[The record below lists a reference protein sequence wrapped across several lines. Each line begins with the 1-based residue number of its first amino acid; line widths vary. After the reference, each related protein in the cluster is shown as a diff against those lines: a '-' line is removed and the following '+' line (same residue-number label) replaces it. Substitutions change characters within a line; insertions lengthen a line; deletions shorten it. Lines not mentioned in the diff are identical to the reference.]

1 MPKKD
6 YALFDPMCEGME
18 DNSTIMIL
26 TFVFTIKITFHFR
39 KWMVMNLSYPNIPK
53 Y

>member
-1 MPKKD
+1 MPKKAW
-6 YALFDPMCEGME
+6 ALIQCGME
-18 DNSTIMIL
+18 DNSIIMIL

-39 KWMVMNLSYPNIPK
+39 KQVVMNLSYPNILILL